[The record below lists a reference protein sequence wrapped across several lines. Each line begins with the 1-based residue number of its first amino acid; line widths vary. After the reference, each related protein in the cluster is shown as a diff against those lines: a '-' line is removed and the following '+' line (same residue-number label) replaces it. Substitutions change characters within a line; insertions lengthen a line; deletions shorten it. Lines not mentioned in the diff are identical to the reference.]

1 MTKSE
6 FVQISTSFGIKPEM
20 RGFSVVLAA
29 YTGPSYS
36 DWVAI
41 YDHNN
46 NNTGIVNGSNII
58 YKTSNAFKSALSK
71 RLLQFK
77 NDKLKKRLH
86 LIQQDF

>member
-6 FVQISTSFGIKPEM
+6 FVQITTSLSMIPEM

-41 YDHNN
+41 YNHNN
-46 NNTGIVNGSNII
+46 NTAMVNGYKRT
-58 YKTSNAFKSALSK
+58 YKTPRAFKSALSK

-77 NDKLKKRLH
+77 TNKLKKKL
-86 LIQQDF
+86 LQIKQDF

>member
-6 FVQISTSFGIKPEM
+6 FIQISTSFGINPEM

-36 DWVAI
+36 DWIAI

-46 NNTGIVNGSNII
+46 NTAIVNGHKRT
-58 YKTSNAFKSALSK
+58 YKTPRAFKSAFSK

-77 NDKLKKRLH
+77 TNKLKKKL
-86 LIQQDF
+86 LQIKQDF

>member
-1 MTKSE
+1 
-6 FVQISTSFGIKPEM
+6 M

-36 DWVAI
+36 DWIAI

-46 NNTGIVNGSNII
+46 NAAIVNGHKRT
-58 YKTSNAFKSALSK
+58 YKTPNAFKSALSK

-77 NDKLKKRLH
+77 NDKLNKRLQ

>member
-1 MTKSE
+1 MTESE
-6 FVQISTSFGIKPEM
+6 FVQITTSFGIKPEI
-20 RGFSVVLAA
+20 RSFSVVLAA

-36 DWVAI
+36 DWIAI

-46 NNTGIVNGSNII
+46 NTAIVNGSDRT

>member
-6 FVQISTSFGIKPEM
+6 FVQISISFGIKPEM
-20 RGFSVVLAA
+20 HGFSVVIAA

-46 NNTGIVNGSNII
+46 NIAMV
-58 YKTSNAFKSALSK
+58 
-71 RLLQFK
+71 
-77 NDKLKKRLH
+77 
-86 LIQQDF
+86 IQV

>member
-36 DWVAI
+36 DWIAI

-46 NNTGIVNGSNII
+46 NTAIVNGSDRT

>member
-46 NNTGIVNGSNII
+46 NTAIVNGYNII
-58 YKTSNAFKSALSK
+58 YEHCHSAK
-71 RLLQFK
+71 AE
-77 NDKLKKRLH
+77 
-86 LIQQDF
+86 DFLASQ

>member
-6 FVQISTSFGIKPEM
+6 FVQICTSFGLIPEILS
-20 RGFSVVLAA
+20 FSAVLAA

-46 NNTGIVNGSNII
+46 NTAIVNGSNII
-58 YKTSNAFKSALSK
+58 YKTPNAFKSALSK

>member
-46 NNTGIVNGSNII
+46 NTAIVNGSNII
-58 YKTSNAFKSALSK
+58 YEHCHSAK
-71 RLLQFK
+71 AE
-77 NDKLKKRLH
+77 
-86 LIQQDF
+86 DFLASQ

>member
-41 YDHNN
+41 YDN
-46 NNTGIVNGSNII
+46 NNTAIVNGSNII

>member
-6 FVQISTSFGIKPEM
+6 FVQICTSFGIKPEM

-46 NNTGIVNGSNII
+46 IAIVNGSNII